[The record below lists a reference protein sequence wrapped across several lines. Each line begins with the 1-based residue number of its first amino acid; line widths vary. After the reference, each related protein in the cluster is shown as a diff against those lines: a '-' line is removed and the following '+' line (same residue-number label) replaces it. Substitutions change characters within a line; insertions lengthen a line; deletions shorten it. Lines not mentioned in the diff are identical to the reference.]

1 MLENTSIIH
10 FSQKI
15 SSFSQKELIIYKKLG
30 LEQRVFIEFLIKLNK
45 IEDIQEKLE
54 LTLTLLKMNVLKD
67 NLEAYLFFL
76 IGKFH
81 HQLTIFNKSIE
92 YSELALQK
100 TTDDFILESYIKT
113 NMISAYINSNQYQG
127 SLKYINEFLDDIE
140 HGFLFDKIVLFTL
153 YSNVIIF
160 LLKELKPEKAIAYF
174 NLLEKNACST
184 SQVASV
190 FSIYAEYYYLIKD
203 YDNSIE
209 YYKKSADLYLSINN
223 INSISKY
230 INIAHVYELQ
240 KKTKSQIKFLK
251 IAIENIKSK
260 SNIINSKEIKRA
272 YLDLSV
278 AYIKT
283 FNKKEAEYWFAK
295 SESINPTH
303 TTFQSIKDDFARK
316 AEYFFLIGDY
326 TKAND
331 NYLSSIESLE
341 EYYQNKLDGLSV
353 EFDSKFQKKQLEKEI
368 ALLTQR
374 SETKDQLLSQ
384 LSHEI
389 RTPLSIILGNSKQL
403 ISEVENNTSITK
415 VKSIHRNSLNLM
427 NQIDSVLEYNK
438 LESGLAYNK
447 LEDCEIISF
456 LKNIIQDFSILTQS
470 KSIAVSLKANIHEAN
485 IKIDSEKLHKIL
497 NNLLSNAI
505 KYNVEGG
512 QIEINFK
519 LNKSILSIV
528 IKDTGIGIDSEF
540 IRHLFDKYYQVQQEK
555 FVEGFGIGLNVVQ
568 SLVKALEG
576 TIEVESKVNQGSSF
590 KISIPV
596 SEATNIQKGSL
607 VISYPHFSELS
618 ENSAIELEIDA
629 TKPTIVLIDD
639 NRELRQFIHQAL
651 APHYNC
657 IEAAD
662 GMEGYRLILDH
673 QPDIILSDYMMPRID
688 GIQLLEKI
696 RENPETNHLS
706 FVMLTADNL
715 EKTKLNI
722 IKKGADTFIAKPF
735 NEDELRN
742 TLHNIIAKQEAL
754 RQRFKQS
761 VVINNK
767 PQKSL
772 SKNEQF
778 IAELSSILEK
788 NYSNEGFK
796 VENICHAMN
805 LTSMTLFRKTKALI
819 KDNPTNILSNFRLEK
834 AKYLLENQS
843 ANINEIAYQ
852 CGFNTPQY
860 FSTMFKKKYGISPKE
875 YGKKK

>member
-1 MLENTSIIH
+1 MDFTEILDRIELLIINEDDISLNEYFEKLFPLINKGEFKNKLSISRLETLVLNHPNCCIYTIQIFISYLKFYNSDNNSEILKYELEKCFNFPIVISKNSKVDLYNSLIHACVNLSNYDLAYNYWEVLHKEIDFLNDKSIKEINLLKTHTASLLLFIPLKLYDKAYEYYIIH
-10 FSQKI
+10 DKNLEINFNNTNYSDYIFQILVLMKVMNKSLEAENIFKLALPKI
-15 SSFSQKELIIYKKLG
+15 KNKEIKFRINNLYVSHLIHYGKWNQAKNQISISDSIEQNPKTNIRQSSIFMYLSIKARIFIYLNKYEECHLFLKSYINEIKDTKHVAGISLSKLLIISKVKSNFNDELINQYLD
-30 LEQRVFIEFLIKLNK
+30 LFEQK
-45 IEDIQEKLE
+45 IEDYVLEKS
-54 LTLTLLKMNVLKD
+54 KK
-67 NLEAYLFFL
+67 
-76 IGKFH
+76 
-81 HQLTIFNKSIE
+81 
-92 YSELALQK
+92 
-100 TTDDFILESYIKT
+100 
-113 NMISAYINSNQYQG
+113 
-127 SLKYINEFLDDIE
+127 
-140 HGFLFDKIVLFTL
+140 
-153 YSNVIIF
+153 NVI
-160 LLKELKPEKAIAYF
+160 
-174 NLLEKNACST
+174 
-184 SQVASV
+184 
-190 FSIYAEYYYLIKD
+190 D
-203 YDNSIE
+203 
-209 YYKKSADLYLSINN
+209 
-223 INSISKY
+223 
-230 INIAHVYELQ
+230 INIKY
-240 KKTKSQIKFLK
+240 KT
-251 IAIENIKSK
+251 IEK
-260 SNIINSKEIKRA
+260 
-272 YLDLSV
+272 
-278 AYIKT
+278 
-283 FNKKEAEYWFAK
+283 
-295 SESINPTH
+295 
-303 TTFQSIKDDFARK
+303 
-316 AEYFFLIGDY
+316 
-326 TKAND
+326 
-331 NYLSSIESLE
+331 
-341 EYYQNKLDGLSV
+341 
-353 EFDSKFQKKQLEKEI
+353 EKEI
-368 ALLTQR
+368 AYLTQK

-389 RTPLSIILGNSKQL
+389 RTPLSIILGNTKQL
-403 ISEVENNTSITK
+403 ISEIENNASIAK

-438 LESGLAYNK
+438 LESGLASKK

-456 LKNIIQDFSILTQS
+456 VKNIIQDFSILTQS
-470 KSIAVSLKANIHEAN
+470 KSIEVSLKANIQEAS
-485 IKIDSEKLHKIL
+485 IKIDREKLHKIL

-512 QIEINFK
+512 QIEINLK
-519 LNKSILSIV
+519 LSKSSLSIE
-528 IKDTGIGIDSEF
+528 IKDTGIGIDTES
-540 IRHLFDKYYQVQQEK
+540 IPHLFDKYYQVQQEK

-568 SLVKALEG
+568 SLVKSLEG

-596 SEATNIQKGSL
+596 SEATNVQKGNL
-607 VISYPHFSELS
+607 VISYSHFSKLS

-657 IEAAD
+657 IEASD

-673 QPDIILSDYMMPRID
+673 QPDIILSDYMMPRMD

-722 IKKGADTFIAKPF
+722 IKKGADTFITKPF

-767 PQKSL
+767 PLKSL

-834 AKYLLENQS
+834 AKYLLETQS

-860 FSTMFKKKYGISPKE
+860 FSTIFKKKYGMSPSSIITR
-875 YGKKK
+875 